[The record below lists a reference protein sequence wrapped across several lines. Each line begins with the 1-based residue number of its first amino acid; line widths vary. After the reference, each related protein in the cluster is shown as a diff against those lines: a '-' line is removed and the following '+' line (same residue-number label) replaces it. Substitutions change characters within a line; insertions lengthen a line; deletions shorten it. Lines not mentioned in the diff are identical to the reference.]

1 MNLTNEEKL
10 QQLERIVGSQA
21 FHESESLRTI
31 LSFIV
36 NKLVAGEEDQIKEY
50 TIAIDVFSRGAQF
63 NPRIDSVVRV
73 QAGRLRYKL
82 QEYYS
87 TEGKADKILVELPK

>member
-10 QQLERIVGSQA
+10 DQLERIIHSQA
-21 FHESESLRTI
+21 FYEAESLRSF

-36 NKLVAGEEDQIKEY
+36 NKLVDGKEDQIKEY
-50 TIAIDVFSRGAQF
+50 TIAIDVFGRGAQF

-87 TEGKADKILVELPK
+87 TEGKADKILIELP